1 MVLVIEVEDT
11 CDGVETR
18 FARRPLRVF
27 ERAHQYIGES
37 MMDLEHR
44 ALVKVSKDSVVVTI
58 RNGTCREVTEET
70 NMKIQEAR

>member
-18 FARRPLRVF
+18 FAQRPLRVF
-27 ERAHQYIGES
+27 EQAHQYIGES

-44 ALVKVSKDSVVVTI
+44 ALVKISKDSVVVTR